1 MKEKINTCSLT
12 KNIFIKAVS
21 EYKNLPIYKQT
32 NITTN
37 LTIYVTIYTN
47 TLMNTQKPNT
57 QKKMKKHDFLKIKQ
71 PILKTTNFER
81 DTNQIKY

>member
-47 TLMNTQKPNT
+47 TLMKSSIMRHFW
-57 QKKMKKHDFLKIKQ
+57 KESD
-71 PILKTTNFER
+71 
-81 DTNQIKY
+81 